1 MLHITDLSH
10 QYSNSP
16 KIVFPDISAEK
27 NSTLLIKGASGCGK
41 TTLLHLLAGLISP
54 LNGEIILNENKI
66 NELSASQKD
75 RFRGEHIG
83 IVFQQS
89 YFIKSLSVL
98 DNLLLSPYAG
108 SSSKAIQIA
117 KRLNIQEFLSQKPNQ
132 LSLGQQQRVSIA
144 RAVMNTPQLIL
155 AYEPTSALDDKN
167 CKDVLNLLK
176 QEAQVNEATLVIVT
190 HDQRLDDS
198 VNQSI
203 ELKPIKDVCYA
214 D

>member
-1 MLHITDLSH
+1 MLQTTDLSY
-10 QYSNSP
+10 QYLNSP
-16 KIVFPDISAEK
+16 KIVFPDIKAEK
-27 NSTLLIKGASGCGK
+27 KSTLLIKGASGCGK

-75 RFRGEHIG
+75 RFRGQHIG

-108 SSSKAIQIA
+108 SNSKAIQIA
-117 KRLNIQEFLSQKPNQ
+117 KRLDIQEFLSQKPNQ

-155 AYEPTSALDDKN
+155 ADEPTSALDDKN
-167 CKDVLNLLK
+167 CKEVLNLLK
-176 QEAQVNEATLVIVT
+176 QEAQVNEDALVIVT
-190 HDQRLDDS
+190 HDKRLDDS

-203 ELKPIKDVCYA
+203 ELKPLKKEEHAV
-214 D
+214 